1 MSEKGIPVQGGS
13 VAVDMVRTTTA
24 TNTQNSVDP
33 NMIQLWKF
41 IYIDMTFVK
50 SIIGILVAVETVG
63 THVISLG
70 RLVWSLTAQS
80 TLFRSCRAGQFT

>member
-13 VAVDMVRTTTA
+13 VAVDMMRTTTA
-24 TNTQNSVDP
+24 TTTQNSVDP

-50 SIIGILVAVETVG
+50 SIIGILVAAETVG
-63 THVISLG
+63 HITW
-70 RLVWSLTAQS
+70 LVGLEFNGSINII
-80 TLFRSCRAGQFT
+80 